1 MSEGSDDFAGICLA
15 AWVSDEDMHD
25 ASKQN
30 ARRPFVSLQSWN
42 RGLSKIKALFL
53 V

>member
-1 MSEGSDDFAGICLA
+1 MSESGDFAGFCFA

-30 ARRPFVSLQSWN
+30 FCRPFVSLNIWN
-42 RGLSKIKALFL
+42 RGVSVKDQSF
-53 V
+53 VF

>member
-1 MSEGSDDFAGICLA
+1 MSEGSDDFAGIRLA